1 MTTANDYRND
11 IRPNWCP
18 GCGHYGVQAAIAD
31 AVAALDISPENLAVI
46 SGIGCSSRIGG
57 YFYTYGAHTTHG
69 RALPYAQGV
78 KLANQDLN
86 VVCAGGDGD
95 AFAIG
100 MGHTIHA
107 FKRNVNIT
115 YIVMD
120 NHVYGLTKGQTS
132 PRSDIGFVTKTSP
145 HGSFESPL
153 PICETAIASGA
164 TFVAQSY
171 MVNRAE
177 LVELIKQGMQHEG
190 FSFINVFSPCVT
202 YNKRNSYDWFKEHL
216 TSLST
221 VEGYDPTNR
230 VQALQTLG
238 AHEGLVTGLI
248 YRDDTKPSFE
258 KAMAAVNGSPHPRAL
273 VHDVVKPNA
282 DVFADLCKEFK

>member
-1 MTTANDYRND
+1 MATANQYRND

-31 AVAALDISPENLAVI
+31 AVAALDIAPEKLAVI

-57 YFYTYGAHTTHG
+57 YFYAYGAHTTHG

-78 KLANQDLN
+78 KLANEDMN
-86 VVCAGGDGD
+86 VVVCGGDGD

-107 FKRNVNIT
+107 FKRNVNVT
-115 YIVMD
+115 YVVMD

-132 PRSDIGFVTKTSP
+132 PRSDVGFVTKTSP

-171 MVNRAE
+171 MVNRAQ
-177 LVELIKQGMQHEG
+177 LVDLIKQGMQHEG

-202 YNKRNSYDWFKEHL
+202 YNKQNGYDYFKDNLVEL
-216 TSLST
+216 P
-221 VEGYDPTNR
+221 EGYDPTNR
-230 VQALQTLG
+230 AQAFATLG
-238 AHEGLVTGLI
+238 ETNGLVTGLI
-248 YRDDTKPSFE
+248 YQDKTKPSFE
-258 KAMAAVNGSPHPRAL
+258 QALYAANGGPHARAL
-273 VHDVVKPNA
+273 VHDVVKP
-282 DVFADLCKEFK
+282 DADLFASLCNEFK